1 MATYCLAKAREG
13 IRALR
18 DSWIDQSITDWR
30 SRSSQTYQDLLNH
43 IEQLELA
50 AAERV
55 EASYLNN
62 YQPAQP
68 WLADVVIAPTALDEN
83 EHVLLCHELTLAQAE
98 ALKETAKRLSPGA
111 SQPTST
117 SSPIESTEV
126 SGNSRATELELTFG
140 QLASM
145 YLDEKL
151 AGGMRTRSENEYR
164 RGLALLTA
172 VAGDLPVSRWNGELS
187 RQVSLAAKG
196 LKKGVTTAQLLN
208 EELASLVVEQDC
220 ELSLETVNSN
230 LTKVRLFLEWCQNHH
245 HLRDPYLPPLHQL
258 QARDR
263 RDDRPVATEEE
274 ILAVNSQPL
283 FTEHKG
289 FKTKLIQH
297 PHHYWLP
304 LLMQATGARLGEL
317 SQLVAGDVEQVGGI
331 WCIRIDHRYNSQQVK
346 TANARRFIPL
356 HSEIL
361 RLGFL
366 VFVEH
371 YRAQGDP
378 GRRLFPSIGLLR
390 GSYSNKPSEWFI
402 SHYGSLGTQGL
413 NLTPHQFRHTF
424 RERLVAANVTEA
436 NLTYLMGHFGSN
448 YGSAFPR
455 DVRHLKVIVE
465 QAIPSNWFTTVKPFD
480 VALINLHSRPDSVLE
495 FVPNPSQ
502 RRFLASTARSQEV
515 SR

>member
-1 MATYCLAKAREG
+1 MDNRARNLAQVA
-13 IRALR
+13 IRNLIASWESQSVAQWQALGP
-18 DSWIDQSITDWR
+18 QSLTQLFDH
-30 SRSSQTYQDLLNH
+30 T
-43 IEQLELA
+43 EQLEIVASGHLEAATLNDFRSTEPFLA
-50 AAERV
+50 EVVSDPSSLSDEERTELLRQLALGQATSLRSAAQRI
-55 EASYLNN
+55 AN
-62 YQPAQP
+62 P
-68 WLADVVIAPTALDEN
+68 IAPTSSHQSTFEDMASDTSPHLQ
-83 EHVLLCHELTLAQAE
+83 ELID
-98 ALKETAKRLSPGA
+98 R
-111 SQPTST
+111 
-117 SSPIESTEV
+117 
-126 SGNSRATELELTFG
+126 
-140 QLASM
+140 
-145 YLDEKL
+145 YLDEKR

-172 VAGDLPVSRWNGELS
+172 VTGDISISHWNGELS
-187 RQVSLAAKG
+187 RQVSLAAKS
-196 LKKGVTTAQLLN
+196 LKKGTTTAQLLN

-230 LTKVRLFLEWCQNHH
+230 LTKVRIFLEWCQNHH

-371 YRAQGDP
+371 YRAQGEP